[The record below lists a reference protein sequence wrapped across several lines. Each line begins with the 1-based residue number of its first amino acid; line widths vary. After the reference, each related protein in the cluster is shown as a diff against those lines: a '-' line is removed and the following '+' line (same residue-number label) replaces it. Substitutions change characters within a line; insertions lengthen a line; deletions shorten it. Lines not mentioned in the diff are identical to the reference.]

1 MQIEGFLI
9 LASQD
14 HTRKYYWQGGSFIGE
29 QYLQVLMD
37 HGDPVGAFHA
47 FTAGTRGRILPP
59 KEGANSANPP
69 TAGNNAHPAPG
80 NSTPPA
86 PGNNVPPAPS
96 NTGPLASG
104 NATRSE
110 ATSVRNAPRKQRK
123 PRHDP
128 GAALY
133 KDVCLGDAVKNR
145 NHLTVVLGK
154 MFFDANGGDS
164 GHWPGKNTDARLA
177 EYKLKLVIKPNKLNL
192 DSLIRNKQ
200 IKTLKI
206 DQSRKVLRGLKR
218 RLIKLVPMVEGD
230 DGKGGEGGGSKEK
243 ANAGKEGEAEE
254 NQGNNNDEGEDSAGG
269 QDSDSDD
276 GEEVEDSNEAFE
288 SD

>member
-1 MQIEGFLI
+1 MACSLRGRACSLCTPFQSGVQRL
-9 LASQD
+9 
-14 HTRKYYWQGGSFIGE
+14 HTVFFGRADRRAAIK
-29 QYLQVLMD
+29 
-37 HGDPVGAFHA
+37 P
-47 FTAGTRGRILPP
+47 RGRILPP

-86 PGNNVPPAPS
+86 PGNNVPPAPG

-104 NATRSE
+104 NETRSE

-145 NHLTVVLGK
+145 NNLTVVLGK

-164 GHWPGKNTDARLA
+164 GHWPGKSTDARLA

-192 DSLIRNKQ
+192 DLLIRNKQ

-206 DQSRKVLRGLKR
+206 DQSRKVLRGLKQ

-230 DGKGGEGGGSKEK
+230 NGKGGEEGGSKEK

-254 NQGNNNDEGEDSAGG
+254 NQGNNNNEGEDSAGG
-269 QDSDSDD
+269 QDSNSNDSK
-276 GEEVEDSNEAFE
+276 EVEDSSEAFE